1 MPYHHRVRSAASW
14 VVAACL
20 AAALPA
26 SGAARQAPDTLPERP
41 RLTVSADPRAEVAA
55 RPALTAP
62 LQQGRVLFV
71 ESRTAYLHASLL
83 EEKLMAR
90 PEFGRLGLSITRDG
104 READLFVEVERS
116 SFTTKFTYSVLDPAT
131 RHVLATGQVNSLFG
145 TASGKIAKKLV
156 ETLTAA
162 RQP

>member
-1 MPYHHRVRSAASW
+1 MPYHHRVRLAATW
-14 VVAACL
+14 VAATCL

-26 SGAARQAPDTLPERP
+26 TGAARQAPDTLPERP
-41 RLTVSADPRAEVAA
+41 RLSASADSQAGDAA
-55 RPALTAP
+55 RPALVSP
-62 LQQGRVLFV
+62 LRQGRVLFIQ
-71 ESRTAYLHASLL
+71 SQTDFLHATLL

-104 READLFVEVERS
+104 READLFVQVERS
-116 SFTTKFTYSVLDPAT
+116 SFTTKFTYTVLDPTT

-145 TASGKIAKKLV
+145 TASGKIAKKLL

-162 RQP
+162 RRP